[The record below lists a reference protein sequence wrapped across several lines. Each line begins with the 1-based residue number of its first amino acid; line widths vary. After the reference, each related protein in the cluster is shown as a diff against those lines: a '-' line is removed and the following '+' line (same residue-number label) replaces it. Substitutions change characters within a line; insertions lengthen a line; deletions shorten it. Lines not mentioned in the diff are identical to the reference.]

1 MRKVVRSIATVALMF
16 VVATGMAKEPT
27 LSVTP
32 NTEKSLNFEMDAP
45 SIKTVVSILDIDGV
59 IIYSESVN
67 AVNDYSKK
75 FDLRKLP
82 NGNYILKVEDALKN
96 TIFEFDIDDSN
107 VLIAAR
113 KENSKPIFKKNEQ
126 KVFLNLLNS
135 NMEDVEITIY
145 DSESRVVFNETVVE
159 MLLVEKAFNFE
170 KAYDDTYVV
179 VVKKGKD
186 TFYEDI
192 VVK

>member
-1 MRKVVRSIATVALMF
+1 MRKVVRTIATVALMF
-16 VVATGMAKEPT
+16 VVATSMAKEPT
-27 LSVTP
+27 LRVTP
-32 NTEKSLNFEMDAP
+32 NTAKSLNFEMDAP
-45 SIKTVVSILDIDGV
+45 TIQTVVSILDIDGV
-59 IIYSESVN
+59 IIYSERVN

-75 FDLRKLP
+75 FDLRNLP
-82 NGNYILKVEDALKN
+82 NGDYILKVEDALKK

-113 KENSKPIFKKNEQ
+113 KENSKPIFKKNGQ

-145 DSESRVVFNETVVE
+145 DSENRVVFDETVVE
-159 MLLVEKAFNFE
+159 TLLVEKAFNFE
-170 KAYDDTYVV
+170 EAYDDTYVV
-179 VVKKGKD
+179 VVKNGKD